1 MNKRLLRIVNMYKVI
16 IQRITLKDI
25 GTALQPK
32 SASPQVRKII
42 GGGLKEEGMKEG

>member
-1 MNKRLLRIVNMYKVI
+1 MNKCLLRIVNMYKVI

-32 SASPQVRKII
+32 SASPQVRKITE
-42 GGGLKEEGMKEG
+42 GGTKGKE